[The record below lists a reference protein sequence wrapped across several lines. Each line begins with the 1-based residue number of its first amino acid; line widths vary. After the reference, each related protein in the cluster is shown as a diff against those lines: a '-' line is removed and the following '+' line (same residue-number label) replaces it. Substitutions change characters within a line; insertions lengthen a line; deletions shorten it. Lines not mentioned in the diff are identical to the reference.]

1 MAQAAPGS
9 NDASPRLA
17 FYKDSRGYLALARAR
32 GDTLVTIAI
41 ASLPGRGNDVATRIT
56 RLGGI
61 VDVRQD
67 AIGYL
72 RVRVPLDSAERVAGL
87 QSIQAADVSVTLTP
101 WRQSRSWLPPYSSV
115 DPAEAAVRTP
125 IRVEVP
131 VLGLSD
137 TNWPPRPSRYP
148 FDHPYSPLKDL
159 DAAEWRAAHPTWD
172 GRGVTIADVEWTP
185 DLLAP
190 ELQVGLTSDGRETA
204 KFVDVITS
212 VRPSDWVDS
221 SSTLWLTDWERV
233 VARGGRLSY
242 RGREYV
248 APHDGTFE
256 AAMVNERSFIRGSIF
271 QVDEDLN
278 RDGNPPNADSL
289 FAVIWDVKRN
299 TVWVDTDQD
308 RSFTD
313 ERPLMDYHVRHDVG
327 VFGHDNPATPIRES
341 VAFAVQ
347 IDSKERAVALSIG
360 LGGHASMVAGAA
372 AGSRLGGG
380 HYDGVAPGARLIS
393 INYGAGSA
401 ASFTEALILAFTDP
415 RVDVVLLEQ
424 NVFVADVPYRL
435 RDGRFVASVIAS
447 RLVARF
453 GKPLLVPAGNT
464 VGVGMV
470 GELAT
475 VRNVIGVGAFQS
487 RESYLTNRGVVVA
500 SSDNL
505 HPIGSGGPAGD
516 GAMKPDI
523 LAPSDILSSWLGFQ
537 AGHGVP
543 PLYDLPPGYVIA
555 AGTSTA
561 AAVAA
566 GSVALL
572 ISAAKQTG
580 LPYDEPRIR
589 TALLESGRYLDG
601 IPVLEQGNGLLQIER
616 AWGQVVHMASY
627 ATGTATLDIRV
638 EGPVRT
644 ALSAWL
650 PSPNMGPALYE
661 VDGWSVGR
669 PQQRALT
676 LTRTSGPATPLTL
689 DVHWLGNDGT
699 YSSNDQLVLPLN
711 RAVELSL
718 TVRPRE
724 SGAHTALLELFDSRP
739 GAPPFRIPCTV
750 IVPDTF
756 SAPAFT
762 VTWRD
767 SLPRPGRKSFFV
779 RVPPAAS
786 ALRWDISRVPTGAIV
801 TLHRPD
807 GRDAGYLTDTTDSEI
822 WLPSPEPGV
831 WQASLRGD
839 WTVFQA
845 SQTPGSAIGPLPI
858 TLSVA
863 VLGMSVQAAAPD
875 TTGAPWQVE
884 ARNRFAPA
892 VAQLMGSPIA
902 SGYARVDTLGPAGQ
916 RTYSIEVPPG
926 STWLLAR
933 ANPRGA
939 TVRDLD
945 LYAFDCTGRRCVPA
959 AANAD
964 TAIAPAIAVP
974 SPAAGKWKVVV
985 DAPRET
991 GSGVTFEYLDL
1002 VVNPCYGA
1010 SEVAD
1015 ARSDRPS
1022 PAQWRAPGNVWQAVP
1037 VAAPRRPFAVFRIGA
1052 ARQARESAA
1061 PTVREPIQLDWTA
1074 IPIEQ

>member
-1 MAQAAPGS
+1 
-9 NDASPRLA
+9 
-17 FYKDSRGYLALARAR
+17 
-32 GDTLVTIAI
+32 V
-41 ASLPGRGNDVATRIT
+41 
-56 RLGGI
+56 
-61 VDVRQD
+61 
-67 AIGYL
+67 
-72 RVRVPLDSAERVAGL
+72 
-87 QSIQAADVSVTLTP
+87 
-101 WRQSRSWLPPYSSV
+101 
-115 DPAEAAVRTP
+115 
-125 IRVEVP
+125 
-131 VLGLSD
+131 
-137 TNWPPRPSRYP
+137 
-148 FDHPYSPLKDL
+148 
-159 DAAEWRAAHPTWD
+159 AHPTWD
-172 GRGVTIADVEWTP
+172 GRGVTIADLEWTP

-190 ELQVGLTSDGRETA
+190 ELQVGLTSDGHETA

-212 VRPSDWVDS
+212 VRPGERVDS
-221 SSTLWLTDWERV
+221 SSTLWLRDWERV

-313 ERPLMDYHVRHDVG
+313 EQPLLDYHVRHDVG
-327 VFGHDNPATPIRES
+327 VFGHDDPATPIRES
-341 VAFAVQ
+341 VAFVVQ
-347 IDSKERAVALSIG
+347 IDSKERAVALNIG

-372 AGSRLGGG
+372 AGSRVGGG
-380 HYDGVAPGARLIS
+380 HYDGVAPGARLLS

-401 ASFTEALILAFTDP
+401 ASFAEALILAFTDP
-415 RVDVVLLEQ
+415 RVDVVVLEQ

-475 VRNVIGVGAFQS
+475 ARNVIGVGAYQS
-487 RESYLTNRGVVVA
+487 RQSYLTNRGVLVA
-500 SSDNL
+500 AGDNL
-505 HPIGSGGPAGD
+505 HAIGSGGPAGD

-523 LAPSDILSSWLGFQ
+523 LAPSDVLSSWVGFE

-543 PLYDLPPGYVIA
+543 TLYDLPPGYVIA

-566 GSVALL
+566 GGVALL

-580 LPYDEPRIR
+580 IPYDEHRIR
-589 TALLESGRYLDG
+589 TALLGSGRYLDG
-601 IPVLEQGNGLLQIER
+601 IPRLEQGNGLLQIER
-616 AWGQVVHMASY
+616 AWSQLVHMASH
-627 ATGTATLDIRV
+627 ATDTAPLAIRV

-650 PSPNMGPALYE
+650 PPPNMGPALYE
-661 VDGWSVGR
+661 VDGWIVGGS
-669 PQQRALT
+669 QQRTLT
-676 LTRTSGPATPLTL
+676 LTRNSGPATPLPL
-689 DVHWLGNDGT
+689 EVRWLGNDGT
-699 YSSNDQLVLPLN
+699 YSSDDRVVLPLN
-711 RAVELSL
+711 RAVELPL
-718 TVRPRE
+718 TVRPGE
-724 SGAHTALLELFDSRP
+724 SGAHSAILELLDPRS

-750 IVPDTF
+750 VVPDTF

-779 RVPPAAS
+779 RVPPAAG
-786 ALRWDISRVPTGAIV
+786 ALRWDISGVPAGAIV
-801 TLHRPD
+801 TVHRPD
-807 GRDAGYLTDTTDSEI
+807 GRNAGYLIDTTDSEI

-839 WTVFQA
+839 WAVFQA
-845 SQTPGSAIGPLPI
+845 SQAPGSAIGPLPI

-863 VLGMSVQAAAPD
+863 VLGMSVQASAPGS
-875 TTGAPWQVE
+875 TRAHWQVE

-892 VAQLMGSPIA
+892 LAQLSGSPIA

-916 RTYSIEVPPG
+916 RAYSIEVPPG

-933 ANPRGA
+933 ASSSGA
-939 TVRDLD
+939 TVTDLD
-945 LYAFDCTGRRCVPA
+945 LYVFDCTGRRCVPA
-959 AANAD
+959 AANAG

-974 SPAAGKWKVVV
+974 FPAPGTWKVVV
-985 DAPRET
+985 DAPRQA

-1022 PAQWRAPGNVWQAVP
+1022 AAQWRAPGIVWQAAP
-1037 VAAPRRPFAVFRIGA
+1037 VAAPRRPFAVFRVGA
-1052 ARQARESAA
+1052 ARQARESDA
-1061 PTVREPIQLDWTA
+1061 PTVSEPMQLDWTA